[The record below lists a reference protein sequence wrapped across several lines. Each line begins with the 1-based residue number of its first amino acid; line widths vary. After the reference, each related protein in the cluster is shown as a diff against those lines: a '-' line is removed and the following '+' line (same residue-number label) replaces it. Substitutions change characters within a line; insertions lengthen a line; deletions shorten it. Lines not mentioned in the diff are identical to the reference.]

1 MTFTQV
7 FGGAL
12 ISPAQPSYAD
22 YTTATANLSLSW
34 PLETAPSN
42 DIVAAINDVAF
53 PTTGYT
59 VTLAA
64 ASQISVGIAPLFT
77 NRGTDAYTVL
87 GATGA
92 TILTATAGSAYYAYL
107 VDNSSTS
114 GTWHAYQLGQGG
126 SGASAAA
133 LAGYGLVAI
142 TTTLNQQY
150 AASST
155 AVTPTTIGTTSRA
168 ALITWT
174 GGAGVFNITA
184 AATLTNGWFF
194 NVYNGGTGALS
205 LTPAAGE
212 QINGAGAG
220 VALTLNPGD
229 SCILVSNGVSAF
241 YTIGFGQSAVFAFDY
256 TSINA
261 AGSGNYTLSG
271 TELNRIAYRFTGV
284 LTGARH
290 IIVPS
295 TVQQYWVD
303 NSTTGSFTFDV
314 GTAAQA
320 VPVQISN
327 GSTRE
332 ILYCN
337 GTDVVLA
344 ETLGLSSPVP
354 VSNGGTGATTASGAR
369 SNLDVPSTL
378 DAFTY
383 ALIAG

>member
-12 ISPAQPSYAD
+12 VSPAQPSYAD
-22 YTTATANLSLSW
+22 YTAATTNLSLAW

-59 VTLAA
+59 VTLDS
-64 ASQISVGIAPLFT
+64 ASQVSVGIAPLFT
-77 NRGTDAYTVL
+77 NRGSDPYSVL

-92 TILTATAGSAYYAYL
+92 VILTASAGSAYYAYL
-107 VDNSSTS
+107 TDNSTTS
-114 GTWHAYQLGQGG
+114 GTWHAYQLGGGG

-155 AVTPTTIGTTSRA
+155 AVTPTTIGVADRA

-174 GGAGVFNITA
+174 GGAGVFNITGS
-184 AATLTNGWFF
+184 ATLTNGWFF
-194 NVYNGGTGALS
+194 NVYNNGTGALA
-205 LTPAAGE
+205 LTPPAGE
-212 QINGAGAG
+212 TIDGSTSAF
-220 VALTLNPGD
+220 VLNPGD
-229 SCILVSNGVSAF
+229 SCILVADGVNAF
-241 YTIGFGQSAVFAFDY
+241 YTIGFGQDATFAFDY
-256 TSINA
+256 TTINV
-261 AGSGNYTLSG
+261 AGSGNYTLTG
-271 TELNRIAYRFTGV
+271 TELNRIAYKFTGV
-284 LTGARH
+284 LTGNRD

-303 NSTTGSFTFDV
+303 NSTTGAFVFGVRT
-314 GTAAQA
+314 TTQA
-320 VPVQISN
+320 TPGVQVAN
-327 GSTRE
+327 GSTRM

-337 GTDVVLA
+337 GTDVVNA
-344 ETLGLSSPVP
+344 DTQGLSSPIL
-354 VSNGGTGATTASGAR
+354 VSQGGTGATTATGAQV
-369 SNLDVPSTL
+369 NLDVPSTL
-378 DAFTY
+378 TAFTY